1 MFTQIFLC
9 GLLLCGIQDDVPA
22 LADKSKFGRP
32 SQINNN
38 GSADDGSVGGS
49 GGVVIPQR

>member
-1 MFTQIFLC
+1 MM
-9 GLLLCGIQDDVPA
+9 LLRSVCVVCCCVD
-22 LADKSKFGRP
+22 SRCSRP
-32 SQINNN
+32 GHFQINNN